1 MNLLPKLS
9 KTLLKHPA
17 VRSNLRGF
25 SITSSC
31 SSIDATAAFANKFSS
46 VTPLTVFSEE
56 EIAFKETVQ
65 KLAKEKIEPLVKQM
79 DENSH
84 MEQSVIDALFEN
96 GLMGVDVDVKY
107 GGTGS
112 TFFTSMIVIEELAKV
127 DASVSVC
134 CDVQNTIVSQV
145 IHRFANE
152 EQRMR
157 YFPRLCKDMVGSF
170 CLSEPDS
177 GSDAFALRTT
187 AVKDGNDYILNGSKS
202 WITNAEHSGLFIVFA
217 NADPSKGYKG
227 ITCFLLDRDMPGLSV
242 GKKENKLGLRA
253 SSTCPVIME
262 DVRVP
267 AKNIVGKVGQGY
279 KYAIEALNEGRIGI
293 AAQMVGLAEG
303 CFDHAVNYLLQ
314 RKQFGKRII
323 DFQGMQH
330 QVAQI
335 ATLIESSKL
344 LMYNAG
350 RLRDAGQPFV
360 KEAAMAKLYASQV
373 ADQTTSRCVEW
384 LGGVGFT
391 RDFPVEKYYRDVKIG
406 AIYEGTSNIQLNTI
420 AKQIQDEFAARNA

>member
-1 MNLLPKLS
+1 M
-9 KTLLKHPA
+9 TLLLNNLKSLLKQPRL
-17 VRSNLRGF
+17 VRDNFRRF
-25 SITSSC
+25 TITSSC
-31 SSIDATAAFANKFSS
+31 SSIDASWSDRFDS
-46 VTPLTVFSEE
+46 VKPLTVFSEE
-56 EIAFKETVQ
+56 ETAFKETVQ
-65 KLAKEKIEPLVKQM
+65 KMAKEKIEPLVKQM

-96 GLMGVDVDVKY
+96 GLMGIDVDVKY

-112 TFFTSMIVIEELAKV
+112 TFFTSVIVIEELAKV
-127 DASVSVC
+127 DASVSAC
-134 CDVQNTIVSQV
+134 CDLQNTLFSQI
-145 IHRFANE
+145 IHKFANE
-152 EQRMR
+152 EQRLR
-157 YFPRLCKDMVGSF
+157 YFSQICKNTVGSF
-170 CLSEPDS
+170 CLSEPNS
-177 GSDAFALRTT
+177 GSDAFALNTR
-187 AVKDGNDYILNGSKS
+187 AVKDGSDYILNGSKS
-202 WITNAEHSGLFIVFA
+202 WITNAEHAGLFLVFA
-217 NADPSKGYKG
+217 NVDPSKGYKG
-227 ITCFLLDRDMPGLSV
+227 ITCFMLDRGMPGLSI

-262 DVRVP
+262 DVRVSEQ
-267 AKNIVGKVGQGY
+267 NIVGKVGQGY
-279 KYAIEALNEGRIGI
+279 KYAIEGLNEGRIGI

-303 CFDHAVNYLLQ
+303 CFGHAVNYLLQ

-344 LMYNAG
+344 LTYNAA
-350 RLRDAGQPFV
+350 RLREAGQPFV

-420 AKQIQDEFAARNA
+420 AKQIQDEFTARNA